1 MGLQKALTMII
12 AGFAFSSAE
21 QCSTNAL
28 CAKLYGDKHCCDED
42 GLCANKRFANCI
54 HEPVAEAEEEE
65 EDEYQKQNFFAC
77 IFDLDDCMATSPN
90 KDIRSIHKSIDKV
103 SEGIDKVSD
112 DIDRGFKKS
121 VEELKNPKKDKKDIN
136 FTEILNLRILAK
148 LFQMDKHAKSVKSE
162 L

>member
-1 MGLQKALTMII
+1 
-12 AGFAFSSAE
+12 
-21 QCSTNAL
+21 
-28 CAKLYGDKHCCDED
+28 
-42 GLCANKRFANCI
+42 
-54 HEPVAEAEEEE
+54 
-65 EDEYQKQNFFAC
+65 
-77 IFDLDDCMATSPN
+77 MATSPN